1 MSAAAGVQRAAS
13 ASLDD
18 MESQPPPPPR
28 APVMDMQHVA
38 SRASGHLRWRV
49 EPSDRIGSW
58 EAQWGFPVMG
68 SWEDL
73 PTTTAEV
80 EGGTD
85 GEMLFMAIRGI
96 RSESSALTSQAVF
109 QATVTGCEVGQWLV
123 FRVRGVN
130 EAGAG
135 EWSGVSPAIA
145 VQSDSSVS
153 LARPGIGG
161 YFPAWLVGDAT
172 STRVAQK
179 RELMAQTDAAAAE
192 VDALRTQIAAME
204 AQNPAPS

>member
-49 EPSDRIGSW
+49 EPSDRIGRW

-123 FRVRGVN
+123 FRVRGMN

-179 RELMAQTDAAAAE
+179 RGLMAQTDAAAAE